1 MEVRQALDE
10 LAAAKEREYLAEEA
24 DLEAAS
30 GYYSALDAE
39 ADAPALFTALSSL
52 LEETHR
58 VRPAYRPSVEL
69 YPWIDLQPDGKLR
82 SVYTGEEFEPEEL
95 IQEAA
100 EVEDRR
106 ASLRAEKSRERGT
119 TAESTEALVED
130 LHPYNCE
137 HVVCQSWF
145 EHHEPMRGDLHHLF
159 TCESKCN
166 SFRGN
171 FKYFDFADFEKV
183 VREDCGKREE
193 TGFEPW
199 REKATVARATLYFM
213 LRYPGARHLLGREPG
228 HAPEVARN
236 RTGER
241 VRAPSQRGD
250 LREAGEPEPADR
262 SPRVGAPDRVLRRPL
277 ARAIK
282 ASYTPAV
289 GYTGA
294 GVQKPSEGRQE

>member
-1 MEVRQALDE
+1 MEALRQALDE

-24 DLEAAS
+24 DVEAAS
-30 GYYSALDAE
+30 GYYSALDPE
-39 ADAPALFTALSSL
+39 ADAPSLFAALSSL

-95 IQEAA
+95 IQEAV

-119 TAESTEALVED
+119 SAESTEALVED
-130 LHPYNCE
+130 VHPYNCE

-171 FKYFDFADFEKV
+171 FKYFDFSDFEKV

-213 LRYPGARHLLGREPG
+213 LRYPGLGTYSEESLAMLLAWHESAPVSEYERHRNAAIFEKQGNRNPLIDHPEW
-228 HAPEVARN
+228 APRI
-236 RTGER
+236 GF
-241 VRAPSQRGD
+241 S
-250 LREAGEPEPADR
+250 AG
-262 SPRVGAPDRVLRRPL
+262 L
-277 ARAIK
+277 
-282 ASYTPAV
+282 
-289 GYTGA
+289 
-294 GVQKPSEGRQE
+294 

>member
-1 MEVRQALDE
+1 MDVREALDE
-10 LAAAKEREYLAEEA
+10 LAAAKERVYLAEEA

-30 GYYSALDAE
+30 GYYSAVDAD

-100 EVEDRR
+100 EVEERR

-171 FKYFDFADFEKV
+171 FKYVDFPDFEKV

-213 LRYPGARHLLGREPG
+213 LRYPALGVYSEEALAMLLKWHDSAPVSDYERHRNATIFEKQGNRNPLIDHPEW
-228 HAPEVARN
+228 APRI
-236 RTGER
+236 GF
-241 VRAPSQRGD
+241 S
-250 LREAGEPEPADR
+250 AG
-262 SPRVGAPDRVLRRPL
+262 L
-277 ARAIK
+277 
-282 ASYTPAV
+282 
-289 GYTGA
+289 
-294 GVQKPSEGRQE
+294 